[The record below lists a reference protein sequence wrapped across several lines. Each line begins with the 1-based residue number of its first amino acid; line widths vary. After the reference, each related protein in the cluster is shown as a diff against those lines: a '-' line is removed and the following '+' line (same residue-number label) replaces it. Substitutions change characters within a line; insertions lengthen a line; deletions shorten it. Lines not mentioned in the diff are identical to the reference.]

1 MDSDKVSREKIFELF
16 EAKKYNE
23 LIECCELLLKKD
35 PRDQEALQFKEYAK
49 IELGIKD
56 DNKK

>member
-1 MDSDKVSREKIFELF
+1 VDSGKASREKIFELF

-23 LIECCELLLKKD
+23 LLECCEVLLKKD

-49 IELGIKD
+49 TELGIKD
-56 DNKK
+56 DN